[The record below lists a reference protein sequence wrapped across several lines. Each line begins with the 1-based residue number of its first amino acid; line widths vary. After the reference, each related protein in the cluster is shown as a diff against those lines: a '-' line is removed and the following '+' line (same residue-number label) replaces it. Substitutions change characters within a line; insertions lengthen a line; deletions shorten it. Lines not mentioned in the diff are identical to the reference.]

1 MANEKNEKKRLSRKQ
16 KHRRR
21 RKRILIVE
29 ALLLLLLVGGLFV
42 WSKFG
47 MITFDK
53 LNGIETNELDAKTKA
68 MLKGYQNIAFF
79 GVDNR
84 SVGDYEGGRSDSIMV
99 CSINNDT
106 KEVKIV
112 SVYRDTCLDI
122 GDGNIRK
129 ATEAYNNGGVE
140 NAINMLNRNLD
151 LDIQDYVAVDF
162 YAVTEA
168 VDAVGGI
175 ELDITDEEAEIMNE
189 YYIDEVADVSGK
201 TATYVSGGT
210 QTVDGVQ
217 ATAYCRI
224 RYTAGDDFKR
234 AERQRTVVTKLIEK
248 AKKCSVTELMG
259 LVDAVFPSI
268 STSMTSTQ
276 LAALIPAYKDYE
288 LAGTRGFPFSRATG
302 TFDNRGSLV
311 VPCTLESNVD
321 ELYDYLFGETDH
333 QASET
338 VQSLSNEIQSFS
350 GLGEEDG
357 INDAFADVDG
367 AEEDTGE
374 DTGEEGTE

>member
-1 MANEKNEKKRLSRKQ
+1 MAKETKGKKKMSRKQ

-21 RKRILIVE
+21 RKRILIIEV
-29 ALLLLLLVGGLFV
+29 LLLLVLVGGLFV

-53 LNGIETNELDAKTKA
+53 LDGIETNKLDAKTKE
-68 MLKGYQNIAFF
+68 MLSGYQNIAFF

-84 SVGDYEGGRSDSIMV
+84 SVGEYDAGRSDSIMI

-122 GDGNIRK
+122 GDDNIRK

-140 NAINMLNRNLD
+140 NSINMLNRNFD
-151 LDIQDYVAVDF
+151 LDIEDYVAVDF
-162 YAVTEA
+162 YALTEA

-189 YYIDEVADVSGK
+189 SYIDEVSAVTEKEGN
-201 TATYVSGGT
+201 YVTGGT
-210 QTVDGVQ
+210 QVVDGVQ

-248 AKKCSVTELMG
+248 AKACSVTELMG

-268 STSMTSTQ
+268 STSMTSAQ
-276 LAALIPAYKDYE
+276 IAALVPAYKDYE
-288 LAGTRGFPFSRATG
+288 LVGTRGFPFSRTTG
-302 TFDNRGSLV
+302 TFGSKGSLV
-311 VPCTLESNVD
+311 VPCTLESNVNQ
-321 ELYDYLFGETDH
+321 LYEYLFGETDH
-333 QASET
+333 EASDT
-338 VQSLSNEIQSFS
+338 VKELSDEIESFS
-350 GLGEEDG
+350 GMGEEDG
-357 INDAFADVDG
+357 IEDSFADVDG
-367 AEEDTGE
+367 AEEEQT
-374 DTGEEGTE
+374 EEE